1 MATILQ
7 IKRSSG
13 TAAPA
18 ELAQGELAY
27 TYGSG
32 TQGNNGDRLFI
43 GTGTET
49 DGVAANIDII
59 GGKYFTQLTDHAPGT
74 LTASSAL
81 LVDSNKAID
90 EIFIG
95 NNASTGGQLKLNEGT
110 NNGTNFIGLKAPNAV
125 TTTTTFTLPDGDG
138 SNGQFLKTDGSG
150 NLSFGTVSSTIT
162 LAADSGSN
170 DTYTTGNTLTFTGG
184 TGIDT
189 TVSDDTITIAVD
201 ATIAT
206 ASSTTTFTNKT
217 FDANGTGNSI
227 SNIEVADFASGVI
240 DTDISSVS
248 ASDDTLASAKAI
260 KAYVDSQVTAIDV
273 DIAADTGTIAIT
285 DAETLTFTGGTGID
299 TSATG
304 NAVTFAIDSS
314 VTTNT
319 GTQTLTNKTI
329 DASSNTLSNIGNSSL
344 TNSTISISDDSSSST
359 NIPLGGGF
367 SILGGTG
374 ITSSVNGS
382 ELTLE
387 VDNTITTNSGTQTLT
402 NKTIDLGN
410 NTLTGTTAEF
420 NTALQDGS
428 FATLAGSET
437 LTNKTIDT
445 ANNSITIVEAD
456 ISDLGSYITA
466 TSTDTLQSKTIDSAN
481 NTITLDLSEGTLT
494 GTTAEFN
501 TALSDGSFATLAG
514 TETLSNKTLTAP
526 KFADGGFIADANGNE
541 LILLQTTTSAVNE
554 LEITNAATGNAVQ
567 IATSGGDTNIDL
579 KISPKGS
586 GVVDVDSSRI
596 TNVTDPSGAQDAA
609 TKAYVDS
616 VANGLD
622 VKASVRYA
630 STANIAGTYDNG
642 AGTIT
647 AGSNGALSIDGQ
659 TPSTNDRVLLKD
671 QTDAVQNGLYRV
683 TTVGDGSSAYVLTR
697 TPDGDEAVEITGG
710 AFVFVEEGTANA
722 DNGYVFTHNGTPTLG
737 TTDITVAQFSGA
749 GQISAGDALTKTGNT
764 LDVAVDDTT
773 IEVSGDALQVKAS
786 GIGTNQLADTAVTTA
801 KIQDN
806 AVTVGKLATTLDL
819 SSNTITLPS
828 TFVTTTGTQTLTNK
842 TINASQ
848 LVDASV
854 TNAKLAN
861 SIINFTT
868 DSGNQDIDLGDTITV
883 SGGEGID
890 TSQSGDT
897 LTIAAELATTSN
909 KGVASFSSDNFTVNT
924 GVVTVT
930 SIDGGTF

>member
-1 MATILQ
+1 MATIIQ

-13 TAAPA
+13 TSAPST
-18 ELAQGELAY
+18 LKLGELAY
-27 TYGSG
+27 TYGTG
-32 TQGNNGDRLFI
+32 TQGNLGDRLFV
-43 GTGTET
+43 GEGGV
-49 DGVAANIDII
+49 DGNGDANNVTVI
-59 GGKYFTQLTDHAPGT
+59 GGQYFTDQLDHAQGT
-74 LTASSAL
+74 LTASSAV
-81 LVDSNKAID
+81 LVDANKAID
-90 EIFIG
+90 EFIIG
-95 NNASTGGQLKLNEGT
+95 NSTSTGGTLKLNEGT
-110 NNGTNFIGLKAPNAV
+110 DNGAHYAAIKAPNSLAASY
-125 TTTTTFTLPDGDG
+125 TLTLPSDDGDA
-138 SNGQFLKTDGSG
+138 NQFLQTDGSG
-150 NLSFGTVSSTIT
+150 NLSWADVSSTIT

-170 DTYTTGNTLTFTGG
+170 DTFTTGNTLTFTGG

-227 SNIEVADFASGVI
+227 SNLEVADFASGVI

-304 NAVTFAIDSS
+304 NAVTFNISNGGVDTTQLADSAVTNAKLANSSISFTDESSTAGS
-314 VTTNT
+314 VSLGGTLEFLAGEGINTTASGN
-319 GTQTLTNKTI
+319 TLTVSAEDASDTNKGIATF
-329 DASSNTLSNIGNSSL
+329 DATDFTVSSGDVTLNAERVEDIAGAMFSSNTETL
-344 TNSTISISDDSSSST
+344 
-359 NIPLGGGF
+359 
-367 SILGGTG
+367 
-374 ITSSVNGS
+374 ITATYQDADG
-382 ELTLE
+382 
-387 VDNTITTNSGTQTLT
+387 
-402 NKTIDLGN
+402 TIDLVVDN
-410 NTLTGTTAEF
+410 N
-420 NTALQDGS
+420 
-428 FATLAGSET
+428 LA
-437 LTNKTIDT
+437 NYD
-445 ANNSITIVEAD
+445 NS
-456 ISDLGSYITA
+456 SSGFITA
-466 TSTDTLQSKTIDSAN
+466 TSSDTLQSKTIDSAN

-501 TALSDGSFATLAG
+501 SALSDGSFATLAG

-567 IATSGGDTNIDL
+567 IATTGGDTNIDL

-630 STANIAGTYDNG
+630 STANVAGTYDNG

-647 AGSNGALSIDGQ
+647 AGSNGAFSIDGQ
-659 TPSTNDRVLLKD
+659 TPSTNDRVLLKN
-671 QTDAVQNGLYRV
+671 QTDATENGLYRV

-697 TPDGDEAVEITGG
+697 TPDGDEAIEITGG

-737 TTDITVAQFSGA
+737 STDITVAQFSGA

-786 GIGTNQLADTAVTTA
+786 GIGTNQIADTAVTA
-801 KIQDN
+801 
-806 AVTVGKLATTLDL
+806 GKLATTLDL
-819 SSNTITLPS
+819 SSSTITLPS
-828 TFVTTTGTQTLTNK
+828 SFVTTTGTQTLTNK
-842 TINASQ
+842 TI
-848 LVDASV
+848 DASNNTISNI
-854 TNAKLAN
+854 TNAMLSGSAAISNANLAN
-861 SIINFTT
+861 SIINVTT
-868 DSGNQDIDLGDTITV
+868 DSGNQDIDLGDTLTV

-909 KGVASFSSDNFTVNT
+909 KGVASFSSDNFTVT
-924 GVVTVT
+924 SGAVTVT
-930 SIDGGTF
+930 TIDGGTF